1 MLAGCPP
8 VVRVFVCSSIA
19 AVVSANCL
27 SWQKF
32 QHLPSSLLMPKKCL
46 RASLPHLRGT
56 KAPQPNTAP
65 TDLQQVPEKLH
76 ILSDKCVGLSLPPLP
91 PDCPTGFKIFKVDD
105 KTLVIFIIVGSPGS
119 PTRFQVRGEP
129 IGTDWAIW
137 IWQVFA
143 PSISTSIGLLWGTF
157 WETCTCVSS
166 ASFIFKVTGVFFG
179 FCNIILYQ
187 R

>member
-46 RASLPHLRGT
+46 RAPLPHLMGA

-105 KTLVIFIIVGSPGS
+105 KTLHRWFTWISNKVPGKRGTNWNGLGDLDLASLGPVNLDLHRASLGHILGDVHVGQLSILHLQGD
-119 PTRFQVRGEP
+119 RGVLWVLQHGRVR
-129 IGTDWAIW
+129 
-137 IWQVFA
+137 
-143 PSISTSIGLLWGTF
+143 
-157 WETCTCVSS
+157 
-166 ASFIFKVTGVFFG
+166 
-179 FCNIILYQ
+179 
-187 R
+187 